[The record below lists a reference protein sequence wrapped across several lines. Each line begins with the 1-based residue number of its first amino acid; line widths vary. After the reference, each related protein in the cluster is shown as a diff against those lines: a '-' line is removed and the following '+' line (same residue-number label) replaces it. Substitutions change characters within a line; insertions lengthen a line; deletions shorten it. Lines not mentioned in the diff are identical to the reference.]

1 MRAYRRWFHHNIR
14 VRVDLPLQKFSWG
27 QDKRIDRRS
36 RLNFE
41 VDGSLSCQIDHAY
54 SRSVV
59 HWLTDAT
66 AIYRRG
72 TGTTLW
78 HLIDATATYIISL
91 WHLWE
96 SIKWNHVPA
105 TKPTA
110 GTLSTV
116 VWGIALF
123 VAASYGSM
131 CISSTSISAKWSTL
145 AVKQRNWLRKL
156 KRTNRKPGMHS
167 TYIPHP

>member
-36 RLNFE
+36 RMNFE
-41 VDGSLSCQIDHAY
+41 VDGSLSHQLDHAY
-54 SRSVV
+54 SRSVA

-123 VAASYGSM
+123 VACQLWLIVHQLNVHQRKMVYVGCYA
-131 CISSTSISAKWSTL
+131 AKL
-145 AVKQRNWLRKL
+145 ALPVEKN
-156 KRTNRKPGMHS
+156 
-167 TYIPHP
+167 